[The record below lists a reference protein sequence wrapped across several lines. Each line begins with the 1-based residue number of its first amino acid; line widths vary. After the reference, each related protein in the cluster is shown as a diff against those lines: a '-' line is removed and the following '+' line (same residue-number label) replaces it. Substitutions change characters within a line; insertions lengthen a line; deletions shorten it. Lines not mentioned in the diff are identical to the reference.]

1 MSISKKRFLI
11 LLCALLAAMLTA
23 FFVTAF
29 GFRAR
34 AAEVTGH
41 REIAGFDSDSF
52 EIVKN
57 RADGGESD
65 RVPTDGIFTFKQ
77 VQTEKST
84 ALAFRQKLTGEYSVE
99 FYHDAWLSQRTH
111 LFLTLGANSDTLGA
125 SGGIVFEFNSV
136 GITNVQSGVY
146 AVNASQIG
154 WNDKAYVRF
163 TVKADGNVDIYF
175 SKTPLTDA
183 DQPVVTQPFANA
195 DFSLTDGYVLFSNG
209 EAHEEM
215 KQNYNV
221 DAMDIGLD
229 DLKIKCEAQEIDF
242 ADDFDFLN
250 PLDAAWKVSGDTSK
264 AIVEYADRTARTS
277 ARAEQTK
284 FHTVDDQK
292 YVSTEPVVVDIPL
305 MKSKFEITDEGV
317 ADGEQVFEMSFRV
330 SRTFA
335 RGTPWDSLFHWGLAF
350 GVEGDTILPE
360 DPKVGFQYNN
370 FYVGTQNN
378 NVCVFLSD
386 GHELS
391 VTVTGYK
398 GGRLVAR
405 YKCPY
410 SECAQ
415 ENGEHVIETTA
426 ENPVSFNGKFAFGTF
441 NESKPGALFD
451 VWDLKFSG
459 NVKESA
465 EVKLVAIDETALEN
479 FCKGD
484 SVELSAAV
492 EVTPRSAV
500 YAGVD
505 WSILSGAESVALDGS
520 TLRALNAGEVTLKA
534 VSKLD
539 ATKFDEVTFRVLD
552 PQDVFAFAA
561 EKSLARIQLGGS
573 LPLNISYTTIPDVGF
588 GAEVTYSLTEGAES
602 VVTIEGE
609 TLNAVGTGRFVLRAT
624 AENGQ
629 YREYAGRVYDKTYA
643 YDLKGETFAGGID
656 TQVWGKVLPGAGE
669 IVNRESGF
677 FNRNGIVFLR
687 TASANG
693 LDPKLV
699 LKGMP
704 FGRVNGSDMVFDITF
719 TAAVGPRSMS
729 QEFGVGLLFGMP
741 DERAN
746 LTTPGV
752 GGVRVTTTEVAVSLG
767 GQRLTPTYV
776 TSGDEY
782 SYGRETSAAFTSNAP
797 ITLRLVGKTDGKL
810 YLYRG
815 QSYEEKDNEPFFTI
829 NTDITKLYATYEGF
843 DFSGYTAFFSSGDGA
858 DFAGIIENVS
868 VKGTVL
874 YDEAEIVKS
883 IRVDTELDGIRYAP
897 GIADIEL
904 AATVNLEPNL
914 PGEGGWTVTV
924 TEGADVAEIVNGK
937 FLRLKGKG
945 DVTLRF
951 VSKTNPAVTAEKSF
965 TVLAPEGKIDFDA
978 GCLGGLVVGDT
989 VSLSAKYVTEPPT
1002 EWDASVSYT
1011 LTAGDN
1017 VVSLA
1022 DGKLTALNPGS
1033 AILRITS
1040 VYDSEV
1046 FAEFEFEIADLE
1058 RYKYQLT
1065 EKFDEL
1071 TEETWYVKQHET
1083 GTVIADGGLAFV
1095 GAHNDADGVNPKAV
1109 LQIPFYRN
1117 PQTGI
1122 VFDVT
1127 FTAQPGSRQDL
1138 PFGFMFAMPGK
1149 DSNVGDA
1156 GVGSIRFTKT
1166 WAHVYRAGEKLTP
1179 NYVTQAQPNTNEWY
1193 GKDDGFAFM
1202 SDNPMTVRLV
1212 GRNDGT
1218 LELYLDMHYGDYGV
1232 SLDKLFAT
1240 YDGFDFEGYV
1250 GFFADAAPDFG
1261 SYTAAIRNLYLEGTY
1276 LYDPADVEVR
1286 GISLDESN
1294 LVDLFYMPAP
1304 LELGIKVRAVPNLE
1318 LFTGYSVEVVSGP
1331 ATVSGNLLTLTG
1343 AGEVK
1348 LKIVSAFDKSVF
1360 IEKTLT
1366 VSELNIEKITIDTSV
1381 FENVTTDSQP
1391 IPLSA
1396 TVQANTYL
1404 PRYLTVTFSVVSG
1417 NAEIAGGQLRI
1428 TGPGTVVIQAVS
1440 DAKPDK
1446 FATFEFVVK
1455 DNDAQYDTNGAF
1467 DENGEEKGGCKSPSY
1482 ELIGCLSLLLAGAA
1496 AFRKIS

>member
-1 MSISKKRFLI
+1 MSISKKRGLI
-11 LLCALLAAMLTA
+11 LLCALLATMMAA

-34 AAEVTGH
+34 AAEVTGR

-57 RADGGESD
+57 RAEGSEAD

-77 VQTEKST
+77 VKEEKST
-84 ALAFRQKLTGEYSVE
+84 ALAFGQKLTGEYSVE

-111 LFLTLGANSDTLGA
+111 LFLTLGADSDMLGA
-125 SGGIVFEFNSV
+125 SGGIVFEFNST
-136 GITNVQSGVY
+136 GIVNPQSGVY
-146 AVNASQIG
+146 AVNASASG

-163 TVKADGNVDIYF
+163 TVKADGNIDIYF
-175 SKTPLTDA
+175 SKEPLTEA
-183 DQPVVTQPFANA
+183 SEPVSTQTFANS

-209 EAHEEM
+209 EPHEEM
-215 KQNYNV
+215 QQNFNV

-229 DLKIKCEAQEIDF
+229 DFKIKCRGQDIDF
-242 ADDFDFLN
+242 ADDFDFSS
-250 PLDAAWKVSGDTSK
+250 PLDSAWKVSGDTSK
-264 AIVEYADRTARTS
+264 AIVEYADRTARS
-277 ARAEQTK
+277 SRFAEQTK
-284 FHTVDDQK
+284 FHTADDQK
-292 YVSTEPVVVDIPL
+292 YISTDPVVLDTPL
-305 MKSKFEITDEGV
+305 MKSRFEITDEGV
-317 ADGEQVFEMSFRV
+317 AEGEEVFTMSFKI

-350 GVEGDTILPE
+350 GVEGDAILPE
-360 DPKVGFQYNN
+360 DAKVGFQYNN
-370 FYVGTQNN
+370 FYVGTQSNS
-378 NVCVFLSD
+378 VCVFLSD

-410 SECAQ
+410 AECVQ
-415 ENGEHVIETTA
+415 ENGEHVIETTVD
-426 ENPVSFNGKFAFGTF
+426 NPVAFNGKFAFGTF
-441 NESKPGALFD
+441 NESKAEGMFD
-451 VWDLKFSG
+451 VWDFKFSG
-459 NVKESA
+459 NLKESA
-465 EVKLVAIDETALEN
+465 EVKSVAIDEAAFAS

-484 SVELSAAV
+484 SVALSAAV
-492 EVTPRSAV
+492 EVTPRSAA
-500 YAGVD
+500 YTGVD
-505 WSILSGAESVALDGS
+505 WSVVSGAEFVALEGS
-520 TLRALNAGEVTLKA
+520 TLRALNAGEVTLRA
-534 VSKLD
+534 TSRLD
-539 ATKFDEVTFRVLD
+539 ATKLDEVTFRVLD
-552 PQDVFAFAA
+552 PQDVFTFAA
-561 EKSLARIQLGGS
+561 EKSLARMQSGGS
-573 LPLNISYTTIPDVGF
+573 LPLNISYSTIPDVGF
-588 GAEVTYSLTEGAES
+588 GAGVTYSLTEGEGTVAE
-602 VVTIEGE
+602 IDGE
-609 TLNAVGTGRFVLRAT
+609 TLNAVGIGRFVLRVT
-624 AENGQ
+624 AENGK
-629 YREYAGRVYDKTYA
+629 YREYVGRVYDKTYA
-643 YDLKGETFAGGID
+643 YDLKEETFAGGID
-656 TQVWGKVLPGAGE
+656 PQVWEKVLPGAGE
-669 IVNRESGF
+669 IVSRESGF
-677 FNRNGIVFLR
+677 FNRDGIVFLR

-693 LDPKLV
+693 SDPKLV

-704 FGRVNGSDMVFDITF
+704 FGRVNGSDTVFDITF
-719 TAAVGPRSMS
+719 TAAVAPRTMS

-741 DERAN
+741 DESASMG
-746 LTTPGV
+746 TPGV
-752 GGVRVTTTEVAVSLG
+752 GSVRVTTTEVAVSLG

-776 TSGDEY
+776 TTGDEY

-797 ITLRLVGKTDGKL
+797 IMLRLVGKTDGKL

-815 QSYEEKDNEPFFTI
+815 QSYEETDNEPFFTV

-843 DFSGYTAFFSSGDGA
+843 DFSGYTAFFSSGNGA
-858 DFAGIIENVS
+858 DFAGIVENVS

-874 YDEAEIVKS
+874 YDENEIVKG
-883 IRVDTELDGIRYAP
+883 IRVNSELDGLRYAP

-904 AATVNLEPNL
+904 SATVNLEPNL
-914 PGEGGWTVTV
+914 SGEGDWTVTV
-924 TEGADVAEIVNGK
+924 TEGTDIAEIVNGK

-951 VSKTNPAVTAEKSF
+951 VSESNPSVTADKSF
-965 TVLAPEGKIDFDA
+965 TVLAPEGRISFDE
-978 GCLGGLVVGDT
+978 GCLGGLVVGDEI
-989 VSLSAKYVTEPPT
+989 SLSAKYVTEPPT
-1002 EWDASVSYT
+1002 DWDSSVSFT

-1017 VVSLA
+1017 IVSLA
-1022 DGKLTALNPGS
+1022 GGKLKALNPGS
-1033 AILRITS
+1033 ATLRITS

-1046 FAEFEFEIADLE
+1046 FAEYEFEISDLE
-1058 RYKYQLT
+1058 RYQYQLT

-1095 GAHNDADGVNPKAV
+1095 SAHNDAEGVNPKAV

-1138 PFGFMFAMPGK
+1138 PFGFMFGMPEK

-1166 WAHVYRAGEKLTP
+1166 WAHVYRAGERLVP
-1179 NYVTQAQPNTNEWY
+1179 NYVTQAQPDTNEWY

-1202 SDNPMTVRLV
+1202 SENPMTVRLV
-1212 GRNDGT
+1212 GRNNGT

-1276 LYDPADVEVR
+1276 LYDPADVEIK

-1304 LELGIKVRAVPNLE
+1304 LELGIKVRAVPNLD
-1318 LFTGYSVEVVSGP
+1318 LFTGYAVEVVSGP
-1331 ATVSGNLLTLTG
+1331 ATVSGNLLTLSG
-1343 AGEVK
+1343 AGEVR
-1348 LKIVSAFDKSVF
+1348 LKITSEFDESVF
-1360 IEKTLT
+1360 LEKTLN
-1366 VSELNIEKITIDTSV
+1366 VSELIIEKISIDTSV
-1381 FENVTTDSQP
+1381 FEDVTTDSQP

-1428 TGPGTVVIQAVS
+1428 TGPGTVVVKAVS
-1440 DAKPDK
+1440 DAKLDS
-1446 FATFEFVVK
+1446 FATFEFIVK
-1455 DNDAQYDTNGAF
+1455 DNDTQYDKNGAF
-1467 DENGEEKGGCKSPSY
+1467 DENGQEKGGCKSPSY

-1496 AFRKIS
+1496 AFRKFL